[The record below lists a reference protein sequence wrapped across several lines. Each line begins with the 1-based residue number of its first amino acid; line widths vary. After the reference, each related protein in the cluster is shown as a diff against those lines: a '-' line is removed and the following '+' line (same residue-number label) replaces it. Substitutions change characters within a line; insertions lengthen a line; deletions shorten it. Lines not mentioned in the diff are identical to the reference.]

1 MAQVPR
7 RQVGADGALA
17 HPAAV
22 AGGGA
27 GFSTGM
33 AAEVSDVTGGMDG
46 KVPPAR
52 PRARAPARPR
62 ARTQRR
68 ASLPAAA
75 PRADGQRPPEQLAA
89 AVGVVMEGTDV
100 LIVQVSCF
108 TPQRLFCFVL
118 QRLSSSSRPSQGT
131 SARVCAPE
139 RRRAARVHAQVDSEH
154 ATNAMHGVTPRVCTR
169 VTAAPPPA
177 P

>member
-22 AGGGA
+22 A

-52 PRARAPARPR
+52 PRARAPARPH
-62 ARTQRR
+62 
-68 ASLPAAA
+68 AA
-75 PRADGQRPPEQLAA
+75 PS
-89 AVGVVMEGTDV
+89 
-100 LIVQVSCF
+100 VS
-108 TPQRLFCFVL
+108 P
-118 QRLSSSSRPSQGT
+118 
-131 SARVCAPE
+131 
-139 RRRAARVHAQVDSEH
+139 RRRPAR
-154 ATNAMHGVTPRVCTR
+154 
-169 VTAAPPPA
+169 
-177 P
+177 

>member
-52 PRARAPARPR
+52 PRARAPARSAERLSPPPPR
-62 ARTQRR
+62 ALTASARR
-68 ASLPAAA
+68 N
-75 PRADGQRPPEQLAA
+75 
-89 AVGVVMEGTDV
+89 
-100 LIVQVSCF
+100 
-108 TPQRLFCFVL
+108 
-118 QRLSSSSRPSQGT
+118 SSRRPS
-131 SARVCAPE
+131 A
-139 RRRAARVHAQVDSEH
+139 
-154 ATNAMHGVTPRVCTR
+154 
-169 VTAAPPPA
+169 
-177 P
+177 